1 MIFGLSIPAFTI
13 LHVAISIIGI
23 GLGLVWLGARLRG
36 RWAPAWNLWFLL
48 FTIATSVTGFMFP
61 VATLTPAQI
70 VGYVSLVDL
79 ALAAAALLIFGREGI
94 WRSVYDLAAIFALYL
109 NVFVAVVQSFLKIPV
124 LNALAPNGTELPFV
138 VTQAVVLGLFS
149 LAAWKAIRLSA
160 VELAERPLAHFR

>member
-1 MIFGLSIPAFTI
+1 MIFGISIPAFTI
-13 LHVAISIIGI
+13 LHVAISLVGI

-70 VGYVSLVDL
+70 VGYVSLADL

-94 WRSVYDLAAIFALYL
+94 WRTVYDLAAISALYL
-109 NVFVAVVQSFLKIPV
+109 NVFVAVVQSFLKVSV
-124 LNALAPNGTELPFV
+124 LHAVAPNGTELPFV
-138 VTQAVVLGLFS
+138 VTQAAVLALIS
-149 LAAWKAIRLSA
+149 LAAWKAIRRPA
-160 VELAERPLAHFR
+160 VELAEGPPAHSN